1 MVKIR
6 CAFTPPGPETAR
18 LVLST
23 CHRNFEQ
30 KAKMLSVYFAIPRD
44 DTQHGNN
51 AEFLEVVQQSLDA
64 SVNSLPSTEQKKQ
77 WVARGQGAIKAD
89 VLVAWHTFSAN

>member
-1 MVKIR
+1 
-6 CAFTPPGPETAR
+6 
-18 LVLST
+18 
-23 CHRNFEQ
+23 
-30 KAKMLSVYFAIPRD
+30 MLSVYFAIPRD